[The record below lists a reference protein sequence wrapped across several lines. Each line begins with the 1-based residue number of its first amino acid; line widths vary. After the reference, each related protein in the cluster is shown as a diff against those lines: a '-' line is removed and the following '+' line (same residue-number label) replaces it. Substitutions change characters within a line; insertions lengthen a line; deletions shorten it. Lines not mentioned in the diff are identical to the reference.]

1 MKKQEPLASLR
12 DRLTQ
17 YMIEK
22 SMRKTPERYE
32 ILRVAGLANGIFS
45 IEELMSLMLEHAKF
59 QVSRAT
65 LFNTMELFCDA
76 GLVNRHWV
84 ATAAHY
90 ELRTDRNPKAYVIC
104 RQCNTIT
111 RVSTSTARLALQNL
125 IVQYFS
131 IDDKLLYMYGLCRFC
146 QAKNRQQQMKKQKEA
161 TQQDKKKNKQ
171 DKETVKQ
178 EKDKNKQNKE
188 TTKQDKN
195 KNGKR
200 KS

>member
-1 MKKQEPLASLR
+1 MKKKQEPLASLR

-17 YMIEK
+17 HMEEK

-32 ILRVAGLANGIFS
+32 ILRVAGLADGIFT
-45 IEELMSLMLEHAKF
+45 IDRLMQLMKEHAKF

-65 LFNTMELFCDA
+65 LFNTMELFCEA
-76 GLVNRHWV
+76 GLVIRHLV

-90 ELRTDRNPKAYVIC
+90 EMRTDCNPKAYVIC

-125 IVQYFS
+125 YVRYFS
-131 IDDKLLYMYGLCRFC
+131 IEDKILYMHGLCRYC
-146 QAKNRQQQMKKQKEA
+146 QAKNRQLTKKQKR
-161 TQQDKKKNKQ
+161 TI
-171 DKETVKQ
+171 KQ
-178 EKDKNKQNKE
+178 EE
-188 TTKQDKN
+188 N
-195 KNGKR
+195 KNEKR